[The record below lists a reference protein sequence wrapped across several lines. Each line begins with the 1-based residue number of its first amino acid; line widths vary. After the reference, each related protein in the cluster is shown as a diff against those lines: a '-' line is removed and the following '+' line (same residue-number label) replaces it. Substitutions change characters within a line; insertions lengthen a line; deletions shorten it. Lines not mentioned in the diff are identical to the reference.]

1 MYLFPS
7 LHFLDEMLAQMI
19 KQKTELIMVKTKH
32 IHFKV
37 ACVVDIKLFFMDWF
51 CYNLIILIK

>member
-19 KQKTELIMVKTKH
+19 KQKSELIMIQTKH

-37 ACVVDIKLFFMDWF
+37 ACVVDIKLFFMD
-51 CYNLIILIK
+51 